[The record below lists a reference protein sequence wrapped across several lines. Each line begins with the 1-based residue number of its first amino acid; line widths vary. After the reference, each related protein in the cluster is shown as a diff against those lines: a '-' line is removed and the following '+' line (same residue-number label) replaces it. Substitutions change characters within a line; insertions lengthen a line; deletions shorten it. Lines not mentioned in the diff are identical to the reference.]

1 MQGIE
6 ITGPSSVGRM
16 LSRWPYS
23 GPRGKQENEVRR
35 LICKAIYWLIE
46 PLLDLIEQG
55 RRERSIREATR
66 MTPEE
71 ARASGAF
78 RLTETPLDSVEG
90 SFATQK
96 A

>member
-1 MQGIE
+1 MPGRILQPGCSPG
-6 ITGPSSVGRM
+6 GPT
-16 LSRWPYS
+16 S

-46 PLLDLIEQG
+46 PLLGLIEQG
-55 RRERSIREATR
+55 RRERNKREATR

-71 ARASGAF
+71 AKASGAF
-78 RLTETPLDSVEG
+78 RLTETPPDSVDG
-90 SFATQK
+90 PFVAQK